1 MSLNSNPNTTSD
13 QATLGAGCFWGAE
26 AFFRGMDG
34 VLDTRVGHST
44 GTDGSTPPARIEVV
58 QIDFDPAIIA
68 YKDLIEMFWT
78 SHNPTSFDQQG
89 DETGEGVR
97 SAIFVH
103 TEEQAQT
110 AGALR
115 DSFNA
120 ASARPAT
127 TQIIAFNGL
136 ELADEKHQRYVEKN
150 GHSACSV
157 SGSHSAA

>member
-1 MSLNSNPNTTSD
+1 MSLNSKPNVTGD
-13 QATLGAGCFWGAE
+13 QTTLGAGCFWGAE

-44 GTDGSTPPARIEVV
+44 GSDGSTPPARIEVV
-58 QIDFDPAIIA
+58 QIDFDPAVIT
-68 YKDLIEMFWT
+68 YKELIEMFWT
-78 SHNPTSFDQQG
+78 SHNPTSHDKQG

-103 TEEQAQT
+103 TEEQAET
-110 AGALR
+110 ARALR

-127 TQIIAFNGL
+127 TQIIPFNGL
-136 ELADEKHQRYVEKN
+136 ELADEKHQRYLEKN

-157 SGSHSAA
+157 SGSHSAD